1 MTDPLLI
8 CPEKKPE
15 APKHVLNPTPLK
27 ISTPSSQK
35 NTQQPFTTNPNI
47 SHGINSQAST
57 ISTLATKE
65 KGSAFKVL

>member
-1 MTDPLLI
+1 MTDPLVI

-35 NTQQPFTTNPNI
+35 NIQQPFTTRPNI
-47 SHGINSQAST
+47 THGLNNQASN
-57 ISTLATKE
+57 ISSLASKE
-65 KGSAFKVL
+65 KSSAFKFL